1 MIGTSNPM
9 EIMIEI
15 FILTSYLRFQTC
27 LKMCLVYEDTNQN
40 RIRMKMNYN
49 ITLEKKNQNI
59 DFQI

>member
-1 MIGTSNPM
+1 
-9 EIMIEI
+9 MIEF
-15 FILTSYLRFQTC
+15 FILTSYLGFQTC

-49 ITLEKKNQNI
+49 IILEKKNQNI